1 MADRR
6 RNRRI
11 AAALVAVPMAMG
23 ALAWASAPLYRLF
36 CQVTGFGGTPGIAAE
51 APQAAADAPSIEIR
65 FNADIAPDL
74 DWRFGPVERAVT
86 VRLGEPALAFYRAE
100 NLGEEPVTGAATF
113 NVTPL
118 KAGAY
123 FSKIDCFCFTE
134 QRLGPGESADMPV
147 SFFVDPEIADDPNV
161 RDVGTITLSYT
172 FFRSEEEPEPN
183 RQQADAAAQEQA
195 AAAPNAANVT
205 NGGVSAAAPDAAN
218 VTNGGVSAAAPRA
231 ATVTN
236 GGVSAAALT
245 NREQTHGG

>member
-11 AAALVAVPMAMG
+11 AALLVAVPLAMG

-100 NLGEEPVTGAATF
+100 NLGNEPVTGAAVF

-147 SFFVDPEIADDPNV
+147 SFFVDPEIARDPNV

-172 FFRSEEEPEPN
+172 FFRSEEEPSEDEAAPN
-183 RQQADAAAQEQA
+183 RQQADAAAGEKTA
-195 AAAPNAANVT
+195 AASSAANVT
-205 NGGVSAAAPDAAN
+205 NGGVSAAAI
-218 VTNGGVSAAAPRA
+218 
-231 ATVTN
+231 
-236 GGVSAAALT
+236 

>member
-11 AAALVAVPMAMG
+11 AALLVTVPLAMG

-36 CQVTGFGGTPGIAAE
+36 CQVTGFGGTPGTAAE
-51 APQAAADAPSIEIR
+51 APQAAADAPSIEVR

-100 NLGEEPVTGAATF
+100 NLSDEPVTGAATF

-147 SFFVDPEIADDPNV
+147 SFFVDPEIATDPNV

-172 FFRSEEEPEPN
+172 FFRSEEEPSEDEAAPN
-183 RQQADAAAQEQA
+183 RQQADAAAGEKT

-205 NGGVSAAAPDAAN
+205 NGGVSAAAI
-218 VTNGGVSAAAPRA
+218 
-231 ATVTN
+231 
-236 GGVSAAALT
+236 

>member
-11 AAALVAVPMAMG
+11 AVALVAVPVAMG

-36 CQVTGFGGTPGIAAE
+36 CQVTGFGGTPGTAAE
-51 APQAAADAPSIEIR
+51 APQAAADAPSIEVR

-100 NLGEEPVTGAATF
+100 NLGDEPVTGAATF

-147 SFFVDPEIADDPNV
+147 SFFVDPEIAEDPNV

-172 FFRSEEEPEPN
+172 FFRSEEEPSEDEAAPN
-183 RQQADAAAQEQA
+183 RQQADAAAGEKTA
-195 AAAPNAANVT
+195 AA
-205 NGGVSAAAPDAAN
+205 
-218 VTNGGVSAAAPRA
+218 
-231 ATVTN
+231 
-236 GGVSAAALT
+236 T
-245 NREQTHGG
+245 NRGADPWRIATSRSTPTIWSIRVPGR

>member
-11 AAALVAVPMAMG
+11 AAALVAVPLAMG

-51 APQAAADAPSIEIR
+51 TPQAAAGAASIEIR

-100 NLGEEPVTGAATF
+100 NLGDEPVTGAAVF

-118 KAGAY
+118 KAGRY

-147 SFFVDPEIADDPNV
+147 SFFVDPEIATDPNV

-172 FFRSEEEPEPN
+172 FFRSEEEPSEDEAGPN
-183 RQQADAAAQEQA
+183 RQQADAAAGEKTA
-195 AAAPNAANVT
+195 AAI
-205 NGGVSAAAPDAAN
+205 
-218 VTNGGVSAAAPRA
+218 
-231 ATVTN
+231 
-236 GGVSAAALT
+236 

>member
-11 AAALVAVPMAMG
+11 AALLVTVPLAMG

-36 CQVTGFGGTPGIAAE
+36 CQVTGFGGTPGTAAE
-51 APQAAADAPSIEIR
+51 APQAAADAPSIEVR

-100 NLGEEPVTGAATF
+100 NLSDEPVTGAATF

-172 FFRSEEEPEPN
+172 FFRSEEEPSEDEAAPN
-183 RQQADAAAQEQA
+183 RQQADAAAGEKT

-205 NGGVSAAAPDAAN
+205 NGGVSAAAI
-218 VTNGGVSAAAPRA
+218 
-231 ATVTN
+231 
-236 GGVSAAALT
+236 

>member
-195 AAAPNAANVT
+195 AAAPRAANVT
-205 NGGVSAAAPDAAN
+205 NGGVSAASPNAAN
-218 VTNGGVSAAAPRA
+218 
-231 ATVTN
+231 VTN

>member
-172 FFRSEEEPEPN
+172 FFRSEEEPGPN

-195 AAAPNAANVT
+195 AAAPRAANVT
-205 NGGVSAAAPDAAN
+205 IDGVSAASPNAAN
-218 VTNGGVSAAAPRA
+218 
-231 ATVTN
+231 VTN

>member
-11 AAALVAVPMAMG
+11 AAALVTVPLAMG

-36 CQVTGFGGTPGIAAE
+36 CQVTGFGGTPGTAAE

-86 VRLGEPALAFYRAE
+86 VRLGEQALAFYRAE
-100 NLGEEPVTGAATF
+100 NLGDEPVTGAAVF

-147 SFFVDPEIADDPNV
+147 SFFVDPEIARDPNV

-172 FFRSEEEPEPN
+172 FFRSDEEPSGDDAVPN
-183 RQQADAAAQEQA
+183 RQQA
-195 AAAPNAANVT
+195 AANVT
-205 NGGVSAAAPDAAN
+205 NGGVSAAAPNAAN
-218 VTNGGVSAAAPRA
+218 TPNGGVSAAAPNA
-231 ATVTN
+231 ANTPN
-236 GGVSAAALT
+236 GGVSAAAT

>member
-6 RNRRI
+6 SNRRI
-11 AAALVAVPMAMG
+11 AAALVAVPVAMG

-86 VRLGEPALAFYRAE
+86 VRLGEPTLAFYRAQ
-100 NLGEEPVTGAATF
+100 NLGDEPVTGAATF

-147 SFFVDPEIADDPNV
+147 SFFIDPAIAEDPNV

-172 FFRSEEEPEPN
+172 FFR
-183 RQQADAAAQEQA
+183 AQEPSAQA
-195 AAAPNAANVT
+195 VAREQT
-205 NGGVSAAAPDAAN
+205 L
-218 VTNGGVSAAAPRA
+218 
-231 ATVTN
+231 
-236 GGVSAAALT
+236 AAL
-245 NREQTHGG
+245 NREQPHGG

>member
-6 RNRRI
+6 RNRRV
-11 AAALVAVPMAMG
+11 AAALVAVPVAMG

-86 VRLGEPALAFYRAE
+86 VRLGEPVLAFYRAE
-100 NLGEEPVTGAATF
+100 NLGDEPVTGAATF

-147 SFFVDPEIADDPNV
+147 SFFIDPEIA
-161 RDVGTITLSYT
+161 R
-172 FFRSEEEPEPN
+172 RSERPRCRDDHAVLHLLQGARAERPS
-183 RQQADAAAQEQA
+183 RSARADARRDQPGATSWRIATSRSIPTIWSIP
-195 AAAPNAANVT
+195 AP
-205 NGGVSAAAPDAAN
+205 G
-218 VTNGGVSAAAPRA
+218 R
-231 ATVTN
+231 
-236 GGVSAAALT
+236 
-245 NREQTHGG
+245 

>member
-11 AAALVAVPMAMG
+11 AAALVAVPVAMG
-23 ALAWASAPLYRLF
+23 GLAWASAPLYRLF

-100 NLGEEPVTGAATF
+100 NLSDEPVTGAATF

-118 KAGAY
+118 KAGPY

-147 SFFVDPEIADDPNV
+147 SFFVDPEIAEDPSV

-172 FFRSEEEPEPN
+172 FFR
-183 RQQADAAAQEQA
+183 AQEPSAQA
-195 AAAPNAANVT
+195 EARERTLAAI
-205 NGGVSAAAPDAAN
+205 
-218 VTNGGVSAAAPRA
+218 
-231 ATVTN
+231 
-236 GGVSAAALT
+236 
-245 NREQTHGG
+245 NREQPHGG

>member
-11 AAALVAVPMAMG
+11 AALLVAVPLAMG

-36 CQVTGFGGTPGIAAE
+36 CQVTGFGGTPGTAAE

-74 DWRFGPVERAVT
+74 DWRFGPVEQAVT

-100 NLGEEPVTGAATF
+100 NLSDEPVTGAATF

-172 FFRSEEEPEPN
+172 FFRSEEEPSEDEAAPN
-183 RQQADAAAQEQA
+183 RQQADAAAGEKT

-205 NGGVSAAAPDAAN
+205 NGGVSAAAI
-218 VTNGGVSAAAPRA
+218 
-231 ATVTN
+231 
-236 GGVSAAALT
+236 

>member
-11 AAALVAVPMAMG
+11 AAALVAVPLAMG

-86 VRLGEPALAFYRAE
+86 VRVGEPALAFYRAE
-100 NLGEEPVTGAATF
+100 NLGDEAVTGAATF

-147 SFFVDPEIADDPNV
+147 SFFVDPEIAEDPNV

-172 FFRSEEEPEPN
+172 FFRSNEEPSGDE
-183 RQQADAAAQEQA
+183 
-195 AAAPNAANVT
+195 AAPNAANVT
-205 NGGVSAAAPDAAN
+205 NDGVSAAAPNAAN
-218 VTNGGVSAAAPRA
+218 
-231 ATVTN
+231 VTN

>member
-11 AAALVAVPMAMG
+11 AALLVTVPLAMG

-36 CQVTGFGGTPGIAAE
+36 CQVTGFGGTPGTAAE

-100 NLGEEPVTGAATF
+100 NLGDEPVTGAAVF

-147 SFFVDPEIADDPNV
+147 SFFVDPEIARDPNV

-172 FFRSEEEPEPN
+172 FFRWEEEPSEDEAAPN
-183 RQQADAAAQEQA
+183 RQQADAAAGEKT

-205 NGGVSAAAPDAAN
+205 NGGVSAAAI
-218 VTNGGVSAAAPRA
+218 
-231 ATVTN
+231 
-236 GGVSAAALT
+236 

>member
-6 RNRRI
+6 SNRRI
-11 AAALVAVPMAMG
+11 AAALVAVPVAMG

-100 NLGEEPVTGAATF
+100 NLGDEPVIGAATF

-134 QRLGPGESADMPV
+134 QRLGPGERADMPV
-147 SFFVDPEIADDPNV
+147 SFFIDPAIAEDPNV

-172 FFRSEEEPEPN
+172 FFR
-183 RQQADAAAQEQA
+183 AQEPSAQA
-195 AAAPNAANVT
+195 VAREQT
-205 NGGVSAAAPDAAN
+205 L
-218 VTNGGVSAAAPRA
+218 
-231 ATVTN
+231 
-236 GGVSAAALT
+236 AAL
-245 NREQTHGG
+245 NREQPHGG

>member
-11 AAALVAVPMAMG
+11 AALLVTVPLAMG

-36 CQVTGFGGTPGIAAE
+36 CQVTGFGGTPGTAAE

-100 NLGEEPVTGAATF
+100 NLSDEPVTGAATF

-147 SFFVDPEIADDPNV
+147 SFFVDPEIARDPNV

-172 FFRSEEEPEPN
+172 FFRSEEEPSEDEAAPN
-183 RQQADAAAQEQA
+183 RQQADAAAGEKT

-205 NGGVSAAAPDAAN
+205 NGGVSAAAI
-218 VTNGGVSAAAPRA
+218 
-231 ATVTN
+231 
-236 GGVSAAALT
+236 

>member
-11 AAALVAVPMAMG
+11 AVALVAVPLAMG

-36 CQVTGFGGTPGIAAE
+36 CQVTGFGGTPGTAAE

-86 VRLGEPALAFYRAE
+86 VRVGEPALAFYRAE
-100 NLGEEPVTGAATF
+100 NLGDEPVTGAATF

-134 QRLGPGESADMPV
+134 QRLDPGESADMPV
-147 SFFVDPEIADDPNV
+147 SFFVEPEIATDPNV

-172 FFRSEEEPEPN
+172 FFRTEDESADSAAPHA
-183 RQQADAAAQEQA
+183 QQAGAAVQEQA
-195 AAAPNAANVT
+195 AAAT
-205 NGGVSAAAPDAAN
+205 E
-218 VTNGGVSAAAPRA
+218 
-231 ATVTN
+231 
-236 GGVSAAALT
+236 
-245 NREQTHGG
+245 REQIHGG

>member
-11 AAALVAVPMAMG
+11 AVALFAVPLAMG
-23 ALAWASAPLYRLF
+23 ALAWASVPLYRLF
-36 CQVTGFGGTPGIAAE
+36 CQVTGFGGTPGVAAE
-51 APQAAADAPSIEIR
+51 APQAAANASSIEVR

-74 DWRFGPVERAVT
+74 DWRFGPVERTVT

-100 NLGEEPVTGAATF
+100 NLGAEPVTGAAVF

-118 KAGAY
+118 KAGRY

-147 SFFVDPEIADDPNV
+147 SFFVDPGIAEDPNV

-172 FFRSEEEPEPN
+172 FFRSDDEPPGNTEAAEQ
-183 RQQADAAAQEQA
+183 QQADAGAGKQA
-195 AAAPNAANVT
+195 AAAA
-205 NGGVSAAAPDAAN
+205 
-218 VTNGGVSAAAPRA
+218 
-231 ATVTN
+231 
-236 GGVSAAALT
+236 
-245 NREQTHGG
+245 NREQTYGG

>member
-11 AAALVAVPMAMG
+11 AALLVTVPLAMG

-36 CQVTGFGGTPGIAAE
+36 CQVTGFGGTPGTAAE

-100 NLGEEPVTGAATF
+100 NLSDEPVTGAATF

-172 FFRSEEEPEPN
+172 FFRSEEEPSENEAAPN
-183 RQQADAAAQEQA
+183 RQQADAAAGEKT

-205 NGGVSAAAPDAAN
+205 NGGVSAAAI
-218 VTNGGVSAAAPRA
+218 
-231 ATVTN
+231 
-236 GGVSAAALT
+236 

>member
-11 AAALVAVPMAMG
+11 AALLVTVPLAMG

-36 CQVTGFGGTPGIAAE
+36 CQVTGFGGTPGTAAE

-100 NLGEEPVTGAATF
+100 NLGDEPVTGAAVF

-147 SFFVDPEIADDPNV
+147 SFFVDPEIATDPNV

-172 FFRSEEEPEPN
+172 FFRSDEEPPGDAATEK
-183 RQQADAAAQEQA
+183 QQADAAAGEKTA
-195 AAAPNAANVT
+195 AA
-205 NGGVSAAAPDAAN
+205 
-218 VTNGGVSAAAPRA
+218 
-231 ATVTN
+231 
-236 GGVSAAALT
+236 T

>member
-1 MADRR
+1 MADRQ
-6 RNRRI
+6 RNRRM
-11 AAALVAVPMAMG
+11 AVLLVAVPVAMG
-23 ALAWASAPLYRLF
+23 ALAWASVPLYRLF

-100 NLGEEPVTGAATF
+100 NLGDEPVTGAATF

-147 SFFVDPEIADDPNV
+147 SFFVEPEIATDPNV

-172 FFRSEEEPEPN
+172 FFRTEDESADSAAPQA
-183 RQQADAAAQEQA
+183 QQADAAVREQA
-195 AAAPNAANVT
+195 AAT
-205 NGGVSAAAPDAAN
+205 E
-218 VTNGGVSAAAPRA
+218 
-231 ATVTN
+231 
-236 GGVSAAALT
+236 
-245 NREQTHGG
+245 REQIHGG

>member
-6 RNRRI
+6 RNRRM
-11 AAALVAVPMAMG
+11 AAALVAVPLAMG

-51 APQAAADAPSIEIR
+51 APQAAADAPTIEIR

-74 DWRFGPVERAVT
+74 DWRFGPVERAIT
-86 VRLGEPALAFYRAE
+86 VRLGEPVLAFYRAE
-100 NLGEEPVTGAATF
+100 NLGHEPVIGAATF

-147 SFFVDPEIADDPNV
+147 SFFVDPEIAEDPNV

-172 FFRSEEEPEPN
+172 FFRAEEQSADSAAPK
-183 RQQADAAAQEQA
+183 QQYADAAAQEQA
-195 AAAPNAANVT
+195 AAAT
-205 NGGVSAAAPDAAN
+205 D
-218 VTNGGVSAAAPRA
+218 
-231 ATVTN
+231 
-236 GGVSAAALT
+236 
-245 NREQTHGG
+245 REQTHGG

>member
-1 MADRR
+1 MAERR
-6 RNRRI
+6 ARNARI
-11 AAALVAVPMAMG
+11 AALLLLAPVSMG

-51 APQAAADAPSIEIR
+51 APQAAPGATSIEVR

-86 VRLGEPALAFYRAE
+86 VRLGEPSLAFYRAV
-100 NLGEEPVTGAATF
+100 NLGREPVTGAATF

-118 KAGAY
+118 KAGPY

-147 SFFVDPEIADDPNV
+147 SFFVDPAIAEDPGV

-172 FFRSEEEPEPN
+172 FFRTEDEKRAAATAPEP
-183 RQQADAAAQEQA
+183 QLAAI
-195 AAAPNAANVT
+195 
-205 NGGVSAAAPDAAN
+205 
-218 VTNGGVSAAAPRA
+218 
-231 ATVTN
+231 
-236 GGVSAAALT
+236 
-245 NREQTHGG
+245 NREHPHGG

>member
-183 RQQADAAAQEQA
+183 RQQAAAPNAA
-195 AAAPNAANVT
+195 NLTNGGVSAASPRAANVTIGGVSAAAPNAANVT
-205 NGGVSAAAPDAAN
+205 I
-218 VTNGGVSAAAPRA
+218 
-231 ATVTN
+231 

>member
-11 AAALVAVPMAMG
+11 AAALVAVPVAMG

-172 FFRSEEEPEPN
+172 FFRSEEEPAPN
-183 RQQADAAAQEQA
+183 RQQA
-195 AAAPNAANVT
+195 
-205 NGGVSAAAPDAAN
+205 DAAN
-218 VTNGGVSAAAPRA
+218 VTNGGVSAAAPRVA
-231 ATVTN
+231 NVTN

>member
-11 AAALVAVPMAMG
+11 AAALVSVPIAMG

-172 FFRSEEEPEPN
+172 FFRSDEEPGPN
-183 RQQADAAAQEQA
+183 RQQA
-195 AAAPNAANVT
+195 
-205 NGGVSAAAPDAAN
+205 DAAN
-218 VTNGGVSAAAPRA
+218 VTNGGVSAAALRA
-231 ATVTN
+231 ANVTN
-236 GGVSAAALT
+236 GGVSAAAT

>member
-11 AAALVAVPMAMG
+11 AALLVAVPVAMG
-23 ALAWASAPLYRLF
+23 ALAWASVPLYRLF

-51 APQAAADAPSIEIR
+51 APEAAADAPSIEIR

-74 DWRFGPVERAVT
+74 DWRFGPVERSVT
-86 VRLGEPALAFYRAE
+86 VRLGEPALAFYRAR
-100 NLGEEPVTGAATF
+100 NLGDEAVTGAAVF

-118 KAGAY
+118 KAGRY

-147 SFFVDPEIADDPNV
+147 SFFVDPEIATDPNV
-161 RDVGTITLSYT
+161 RDVATITLSYT
-172 FFRSEEEPEPN
+172 FFRSEDEEEQ
-183 RQQADAAAQEQA
+183 RAGDAAQKQQQADAAAGEKTA
-195 AAAPNAANVT
+195 AALNAANAT
-205 NGGVSAAAPDAAN
+205 NGGVS
-218 VTNGGVSAAAPRA
+218 
-231 ATVTN
+231 
-236 GGVSAAALT
+236 AALT

>member
-11 AAALVAVPMAMG
+11 AAALVAVPIAMG

-172 FFRSEEEPEPN
+172 FFRSEEEPPE
-183 RQQADAAAQEQA
+183 DGTAAQEQA
-195 AAAPNAANVT
+195 AAAPNAANVTSGGVGAAAPNAANVT
-205 NGGVSAAAPDAAN
+205 NGGVSAAAANAAN
-218 VTNGGVSAAAPRA
+218 VTNGGVGAAA
-231 ATVTN
+231 
-236 GGVSAAALT
+236 T

>member
-11 AAALVAVPMAMG
+11 AALLVAVPLAMG

-36 CQVTGFGGTPGIAAE
+36 CQVTGFGGTPGTAAE

-100 NLGEEPVTGAATF
+100 NLGDEPVTGAAVF

-147 SFFVDPEIADDPNV
+147 SFFVDPEIARDPNV

-172 FFRSEEEPEPN
+172 FFRSEEEPSEDEAAPN
-183 RQQADAAAQEQA
+183 RQQADAAAGEKT

-205 NGGVSAAAPDAAN
+205 NGGVSAAAI
-218 VTNGGVSAAAPRA
+218 
-231 ATVTN
+231 
-236 GGVSAAALT
+236 

>member
-11 AAALVAVPMAMG
+11 AAALVTVPLAMG

-36 CQVTGFGGTPGIAAE
+36 CQVTGFGGTPGTAAE

-86 VRLGEPALAFYRAE
+86 VRLGEQALAFYRAE
-100 NLGEEPVTGAATF
+100 NLGDEPVTGAAVF

-147 SFFVDPEIADDPNV
+147 SFFVDPEIARDPNV

-172 FFRSEEEPEPN
+172 FFRSDEEPSGDDAVPN
-183 RQQADAAAQEQA
+183 RQQA
-195 AAAPNAANVT
+195 AANVT
-205 NGGVSAAAPDAAN
+205 NGGVSAAALNAAN
-218 VTNGGVSAAAPRA
+218 TTNGGVSAAA
-231 ATVTN
+231 
-236 GGVSAAALT
+236 T

>member
-1 MADRR
+1 MVDRR

-11 AAALVAVPMAMG
+11 AALLVTVPLAMG

-36 CQVTGFGGTPGIAAE
+36 CQVTGFGGTPGTAAE

-74 DWRFGPVERAVT
+74 DWRFGPVEQAVT

-100 NLGEEPVTGAATF
+100 NLGDEPVTGAAVF

-172 FFRSEEEPEPN
+172 FFRSEEEPSEDEAAPN
-183 RQQADAAAQEQA
+183 RQQADAAAGEKT

-205 NGGVSAAAPDAAN
+205 NGGVSAAAI
-218 VTNGGVSAAAPRA
+218 
-231 ATVTN
+231 
-236 GGVSAAALT
+236 

>member
-11 AAALVAVPMAMG
+11 AAALVAVPLAMG

-36 CQVTGFGGTPGIAAE
+36 CQVTGFGGTPGTAAA

-74 DWRFGPVERAVT
+74 DWHFGPVERAVT

-100 NLGEEPVTGAATF
+100 NLGDEPVTGTAVF

-147 SFFVDPEIADDPNV
+147 SFFVDPEIARDPNV

-172 FFRSEEEPEPN
+172 FFRSEEEPSEDEAAPN
-183 RQQADAAAQEQA
+183 RQQADAAAGEKTA
-195 AAAPNAANVT
+195 AASSAANVT
-205 NGGVSAAAPDAAN
+205 NGGVSAAAI
-218 VTNGGVSAAAPRA
+218 
-231 ATVTN
+231 
-236 GGVSAAALT
+236 

>member
-6 RNRRI
+6 RNRRM
-11 AAALVAVPMAMG
+11 AAALVAVPLAMG

-51 APQAAADAPSIEIR
+51 APQAAADAPTIEIR

-74 DWRFGPVERAVT
+74 DWRFGPVERAIT

-100 NLGEEPVTGAATF
+100 NLGDEPVIGAATF

-147 SFFVDPEIADDPNV
+147 SFFVDPEIAEDPNV

-172 FFRSEEEPEPN
+172 FFRAEEQSADSAAPK
-183 RQQADAAAQEQA
+183 QQHADAAAQEQA
-195 AAAPNAANVT
+195 AAVT
-205 NGGVSAAAPDAAN
+205 D
-218 VTNGGVSAAAPRA
+218 
-231 ATVTN
+231 
-236 GGVSAAALT
+236 
-245 NREQTHGG
+245 REQTHGG